1 MTGDLVP
8 EQDRSSQIRRH
19 SHLPPHPP
27 QRDYCTAEVSVSRVT
42 QNSYQTPEV
51 AQVYDAKNAGRD
63 DFEFY
68 LQLAGELS
76 AGIPDFAVLD
86 IGCGTGALGVQ
97 MAAAG
102 YGVTGVDPAEA
113 MLEVARNRPGGEA
126 GTWIHGYA
134 GDVPDAVADLAIM
147 TGHVAQYFLT
157 EEAWAEVLGEAHRAL
172 RPGGWLAFES
182 RNPGRR
188 AWERWVPEH
197 TTRRL
202 PSPGGGEL
210 TTWIEL
216 LEVDED
222 ASDGVLETHRGITI
236 YPDGHR
242 SGDHSSET
250 LIFRPLDRLI
260 DSLDAAGF
268 IVEQTYGDFSRGP
281 IVEADPDRETAAS
294 VEYILIAR
302 RATSTTNTELFPV

>member
-1 MTGDLVP
+1 MTL
-8 EQDRSSQIRRH
+8 
-19 SHLPPHPP
+19 
-27 QRDYCTAEVSVSRVT
+27 
-42 QNSYQTPEV
+42 NSYDEPEV
-51 AQVYDAKNAGRD
+51 AQAYDAKNSQRD

-68 LQLAGELS
+68 RRLAGELG
-76 AGIPDFAVLD
+76 AGNPDFAVLD

-97 MAAAG
+97 MASAG
-102 YGVTGVDPAEA
+102 YRVTGVDPSVA
-113 MLEVARNRPGGEA
+113 MLDVARNRPDGDA
-126 GTWIHGYA
+126 CTWIHGYA

-157 EEAWAEVLGEAHRAL
+157 EETWVEVLTEASRAL

-182 RNPGRR
+182 RNPGHR

-202 PSPGGGEL
+202 PHPDGGLL

-216 LEVDED
+216 LDVDED
-222 ASDGVLETHRGITI
+222 APEGLLETHRGITI

-242 SGDHSSET
+242 SGDDSSET
-250 LIFRPLDRLI
+250 LIFRPLDRLTS
-260 DSLDAAGF
+260 SLEAAGYS
-268 IVEQTYGDFSRGP
+268 IEQTYGDFSRGP
-281 IVEADPDRETAAS
+281 ITEADPASGTEAS

-302 RATSTTNTELFPV
+302 RPHTKGQD